1 MEQMAIGGW
10 QIRFLAAH
18 LHRAYLRD
26 HRSKLY
32 QAGDIVN
39 LLSRWLEWSRIQDR
53 THADDAI
60 DGTAGNGRT
69 VTADRPG
76 TVHASPAVDVRYLA
90 ARLEVNYK

>member
-1 MEQMAIGGW
+1 MIEQMAIGGW

-39 LLSRWLEWSRIQDR
+39 LPSRWLEWARIQDR

-60 DGTAGNGRT
+60 DGTFVQQA
-69 VTADRPG
+69 TAALSPTGQVPCTLAPQLMCG
-76 TVHASPAVDVRYLA
+76 TLLPHWM
-90 ARLEVNYK
+90 

>member
-1 MEQMAIGGW
+1 MAIGGW

-39 LLSRWLEWSRIQDR
+39 LPIRWLEWSRIQDSR

-60 DGTAGNGRT
+60 DGTAGNGRI
-69 VTADRPG
+69 VTDRPG

-90 ARLEVNYK
+90 AILEVNYK